1 MKNLFIHY
9 RWFITLA
16 VTAMLFFTAFFIPF
30 LWYVAMGVFCLFMVL
45 SLLDLLLLFGRNR
58 KVTIERKLTDRWHLG
73 EENTVYVQFENHFG
87 YKVFLELIDEVP
99 VQFQARNF
107 IINRSLATDE
117 KVKIQYELKPL
128 SRGIFTFGHL
138 IAYVATPIQFFKRKM
153 VNTDTASVKVYPT
166 TKYIKNYQLLAIS
179 DKNNLIGTKKIRR
192 LGHSLEFEQIKD
204 YVNGD
209 DIRTI
214 NWNATA
220 RRNHMMVNTFTDIR
234 SQLIYC
240 LIDKG
245 RNMKMPFEGMTLMDY
260 AIKSSLT
267 FLNIALHRHDKVGLI
282 TFSSGVNDIIPAEH
296 NSSQMSKI
304 LETLYHQQTDFLDAD
319 YEKLLT
325 VTRYKLSQRSF
336 LMLFTNFESLTAL
349 ERQMP
354 YLRGLAK
361 RHMLCV
367 VFFENTAIKHFKETQ
382 PDTTEGI
389 YVKTIADRF
398 DYEKKQMV
406 KELRRYGIIS
416 ILTTPDKLTVDV
428 VNNYL
433 ELKSRQSI

>member
-1 MKNLFIHY
+1 MKHLFIHS
-9 RWFITLA
+9 RWFVLLAITA
-16 VTAMLFFTAFFIPF
+16 ILFFTAFFIPF
-30 LWYVAMGVFCLFMVL
+30 LWYVAMGLLCLFIAL
-45 SLLDLLLLFGRNR
+45 SLLDLILLFGGNR
-58 KVTIERKLTDRWHLG
+58 QLKMERQLVERWHLG
-73 EENTVYVQFENHFG
+73 EENTVYVSFENDFG
-87 YKVFLELIDEVP
+87 YKINLELVDEIP
-99 VQFQARNF
+99 VQFQQRHF
-107 IINRSLATDE
+107 SIHKSLAAGQQERIT
-117 KVKIQYELKPL
+117 YELKPL
-128 SRGIFTFGHL
+128 SRGLFTFGNL
-138 IAYVATPIQFFKRKM
+138 IAYVSSPILFFKRRMIKEAEA
-153 VNTDTASVKVYPT
+153 TVKVYPT
-166 TKYIKNYQLLAIS
+166 TRFIKNYQLLAIS
-179 DKNNLIGTKKIRR
+179 DRNNLVGTKKIRR

-214 NWNATA
+214 NWMATA
-220 RRNHMMVNTFTDIR
+220 RRSHMMVNTFTDIR

-260 AIKSSLT
+260 AIKASLT
-267 FLNIALHRHDKVGLI
+267 FLNVALHRHDKVGLI

-296 NSSQMSKI
+296 NSSQMNKI

-367 VFFENTAIKHFKETQ
+367 VFFENTAIKQLKETQ

-389 YVKTIADRF
+389 YLKTIADRF